1 MHFERSRN
9 ARVELAIAVIGVATL
24 SLLGCQQ
31 SQPPTTPGP
40 PEPKPA
46 MTDIFV
52 TFEGPWA
59 IVADPKNSANV
70 IAIAPKTR
78 SHTPLAVVPANI
90 HLDAGTYDLAIPS
103 SGGANTST
111 IDKGI
116 FQAHVDAEAVQHALD
131 DKGRYAVRLPKPA
144 AYVVETRF
152 SSRVGTTYPPGAST
166 EQQYASAVA
175 LRYNVAGTTGF
186 QLAGT
191 PETGS
196 AIKPLLL
203 ELNTRVVR
211 FTIDPIQA
219 PLSDEPCHNHAREAF
234 HDLTRL
240 IGVALYVDFPESP
253 AGCRKIDPQVPRS
266 EKAQSRLGL
275 PVVATDGSPLEG
287 ASILQTSML
296 RPNIQQ
302 ESMSGG
308 GLAIVD
314 FALRKAVLGLE
325 AAFYFFHSEGGACF
339 APIILGV

>member
-1 MHFERSRN
+1 
-9 ARVELAIAVIGVATL
+9 
-24 SLLGCQQ
+24 
-31 SQPPTTPGP
+31 
-40 PEPKPA
+40 

-59 IVADPKNSANV
+59 IVADPKNAANV
-70 IAIAPKTR
+70 IAIAPKTK

-90 HLDAGTYDLAIPS
+90 HLDAGIYDLAIPT

-116 FQAHVDAEAVQHALD
+116 FQAHIEAEAVQHALD

-144 AYVVETRF
+144 AYVVETR
-152 SSRVGTTYPPGAST
+152 SPSRVGTTYPPGAST
-166 EQQYASAVA
+166 EQHYASAVA
-175 LRYNVAGTTGF
+175 LRYNVAGTAGF

-191 PETGS
+191 PEMGA

-211 FTIDPIQA
+211 FTIDPLQA

-240 IGVALYVDFPESP
+240 IGLVLYVDFPESP
-253 AGCRKIDPQVPRS
+253 TECRKKDPQAQRS
-266 EKAQSRLGL
+266 EKAQSLLGL
-275 PVVATDGSPLEG
+275 PLQWIDGAAIPD
-287 ASILQTSML
+287 ASTMQTSMV

-302 ESMSGG
+302 ASMGG
-308 GLAIVD
+308 GGFAVVN
-314 FALRKAVLGLE
+314 FALRNAIRELE